1 MLIRKL
7 FCLVA
12 LIVFGLAAVP
22 AALVA
27 QGDTGQTQPVS
38 VLVTVASKGKTPP
51 PDVPQDAVVVHQD
64 GQTRRVLDW
73 QPLSQGGSSL
83 DLVVYV
89 DDSLDHSVGVALM
102 DAAAFIRA
110 LPPNTRVEVA
120 YSLSGQP
127 QIGQAFTTDH
137 EAAVKA
143 LHIPLGRS
151 TGSYGLFTGLSEFVQ
166 GWPEGATRREI
177 LVISDGIDLM
187 RGFSQALPGENQ
199 DLESLTNLLRR
210 EGIAVFTI
218 FANGGSA
225 ELHSEEM
232 VTVGQSCLQYL
243 SDETGGEAFLSV
255 STAPSFTPYLD
266 QLSQELAHQYLLT
279 FAAVTTSK
287 PKLSKLQVGAEVRG
301 IVIYAPAHVNVPPS
315 PAAH

>member
-1 MLIRKL
+1 MALRKNL
-7 FCLVA
+7 HLVA
-12 LIVFGLAAVP
+12 LLVFGFAVLP

-38 VLVTVASKGKTPP
+38 VLVTIASKGKTPP
-51 PDVPQDAVVVHQD
+51 PDVPKDVVFVHQD
-64 GQTRRVLDW
+64 RQTRRVLDW
-73 QPLSQGGSSL
+73 QPLSQGGSTL

-89 DDSLDHSVGVALM
+89 DDALDRSVGMPLM
-102 DAAAFIRA
+102 DASAFIRA

-120 YSLSGQP
+120 YSLGGRP
-127 QIGQAFTTDH
+127 QIGQAFTTDR

-151 TGSYGLFTGLSEFVQ
+151 TGSYGLFTGLTEFVQ

-187 RGFSQALPGENQ
+187 RGISQALPGENQ
-199 DLESLTNLLRR
+199 DLDVLTNLLRR
-210 EGIAVFTI
+210 EGIPVFTI

-243 SDETGGEAFLSV
+243 SDETGGEAFLGV

-266 QLSQELAHQYLLT
+266 QLSQDLAHQYLLT
-279 FAAVTTSK
+279 FAAVTASK
-287 PKLSKLQVGAEVRG
+287 AKLSKLQVGAEVPG
-301 IVIYAPAHVNVPPS
+301 IVVHAPAHVNVPPS